1 MPPSGR
7 PSAFDAACA
16 AMHTAV
22 AAPKPSTA
30 IVRIRFIRASLVTS
44 DSSGGSSCG
53 CSKYPH
59 VAGAALLHGV
69 HALHGLLDLAHH
81 GKLLAHLEKD
91 LEALGEL
98 LDPIVGL
105 GHAGAH
111 IAVLDLG
118 R

>member
-1 MPPSGR
+1 
-7 PSAFDAACA
+7 
-16 AMHTAV
+16 MHNAV

-105 GHAGAH
+105 GQTGEHFRSEERRVGKECRSRWGQGH
-111 IAVLDLG
+111 
-118 R
+118 